1 MRKRLN
7 IIQRLIVVGL
17 FIIVFFVLC
26 WHFDGDIRFFLNPQN
41 RYALLFTS
49 CALMLI
55 MGTYIA
61 EPFFAS
67 PTEVL
72 ANSIAI
78 VLFLLSFY
86 QERHK
91 FVGFNYIIVVSFI
104 LIILSLVAIFLNHK
118 QRNSKF
124 SKILFS
130 VLTKIGNA
138 KMSYSIIYLATLI
151 SFFRDSQTE
160 FILFLTFWLIFIFKI
175 LIEDLVIWFTQLI
188 NIGKEKSSSYL
199 GEITSIVNPLLIK
212 VETEVE
218 SNLKIGDFVSINK
231 SKYLAL
237 GMIVEIQKMLGKRWL
252 LVHLLQDSHSALLI
266 DKENHS
272 IIETPLESKSSIQQT
287 KDYSV
292 ELFNLQESKNTRLID
307 ELKNCNLYKKVKNL
321 IGYVTSGSDINT
333 IKIRLLETK
342 NLLTEGDIVL
352 SQIYNENVM
361 YQILDGETAYERV
374 DENAHSGYQVA
385 IAKKIGVYKEEERE
399 LQEVE
404 WLPETFTPVYR
415 IDKPLNNNKD
425 VDKRIGILPNT
436 NFEIDLKD
444 INSLVTHNTAIL
456 GILGIGKSCLTFEIL
471 KKITKE
477 TDCKIICV
485 DLTGQYEKELP
496 LYLDSDNLTID
507 ISIDSK
513 NKLNETKKQVGDKN
527 IVEDWGN
534 VKQYKKELTKNIGE
548 FQKDEKKRVLIL
560 NPDKHNVTKAATS
573 FNIGELTELTPAQK
587 TRAIAE
593 IVFIQAQ
600 EQWKHLET
608 KEQDQN
614 IAKILLVFEEAHA
627 LIPEWNS
634 IAEDGDKNAVNG
646 TAKIILQGRKYGLG
660 SLVVTQRTA
669 NVSKSIL
676 NQCNTIFALRVFDD
690 TGKDFLSNYFGTD
703 YANALTSLEER
714 TAVVFGKALKLKQPV
729 IINLNDRD
737 DIRNNNP

>member
-1 MRKRLN
+1 M
-7 IIQRLIVVGL
+7 
-17 FIIVFFVLC
+17 
-26 WHFDGDIRFFLNPQN
+26 
-41 RYALLFTS
+41 
-49 CALMLI
+49 
-55 MGTYIA
+55 
-61 EPFFAS
+61 
-67 PTEVL
+67 
-72 ANSIAI
+72 
-78 VLFLLSFY
+78 
-86 QERHK
+86 
-91 FVGFNYIIVVSFI
+91 
-104 LIILSLVAIFLNHK
+104 
-118 QRNSKF
+118 
-124 SKILFS
+124 
-130 VLTKIGNA
+130 
-138 KMSYSIIYLATLI
+138 
-151 SFFRDSQTE
+151 
-160 FILFLTFWLIFIFKI
+160 
-175 LIEDLVIWFTQLI
+175 
-188 NIGKEKSSSYL
+188 
-199 GEITSIVNPLLIK
+199 
-212 VETEVE
+212 
-218 SNLKIGDFVSINK
+218 
-231 SKYLAL
+231 
-237 GMIVEIQKMLGKRWL
+237 
-252 LVHLLQDSHSALLI
+252 
-266 DKENHS
+266 
-272 IIETPLESKSSIQQT
+272 
-287 KDYSV
+287 
-292 ELFNLQESKNTRLID
+292 
-307 ELKNCNLYKKVKNL
+307 
-321 IGYVTSGSDINT
+321 
-333 IKIRLLETK
+333 
-342 NLLTEGDIVL
+342 
-352 SQIYNENVM
+352 
-361 YQILDGETAYERV
+361 
-374 DENAHSGYQVA
+374 
-385 IAKKIGVYKEEERE
+385 
-399 LQEVE
+399 
-404 WLPETFTPVYR
+404 PETFTPVYR

-527 IVEDWGN
+527 IVESWGN

-614 IAKILLVFEEAHA
+614 IAKILLIFEEAHA

-690 TGKDFLSNYFGTD
+690 TGKDFLSNYLGTD